1 MTRSRSQLARDFQGT
16 DPAVQARRLAEA
28 LGRMRLW
35 SAIDYT
41 TATFT
46 LGTIPAGSTI
56 LDRRIIRT
64 TKWNAAPT
72 TAEIGKSGDTDWL
85 ATTAQAN
92 LDGNIDEGEAGGVE
106 VVSSQK
112 YVASDTDI
120 VVTLNHGSATA
131 GAGYVEVE
139 YS

>member
-1 MTRSRSQLARDFQGT
+1 MSKSRQQLVREFRGT
-16 DPAVQARRLAEA
+16 DPAVWAARLGESM
-28 LGRMRLW
+28 GRMRLW

-46 LGTIPAGSTI
+46 LGTIPAGSVI
-56 LDRRIIRT
+56 LDRRIVRV

-72 TAEIGKSGDTDWL
+72 TVEIGKSGDTDWL
-85 ATTAQAN
+85 GTTAQAN
-92 LDGNIDEGEAGGVE
+92 LDGNIDAGEDGGVE

-120 VVTLNHGSATA
+120 IVTLNHGSATA